1 MQGLPSAILG
11 DQRELAR
18 LPEASVSNPI
28 QAFSLSKGLSSLAAS
43 FPVYSRMRTGA
54 RRLSYH
60 LVRFSGFSISSR
72 KTIWNGKGCPRLHA
86 RRQSESVDGHQ
97 PHILNSSNATA
108 TGRDASDSLWPG
120 KSPGGRLPHGL
131 VDFEIIFSTPTVP
144 AAADS
149 PGDPIALP
157 QSALSGMA
165 VRTGILGCWSRVLR
179 VVANDFS
186 SLLLLQRAV

>member
-1 MQGLPSAILG
+1 MKGLPSAILG

-54 RRLSYH
+54 ATFL
-60 LVRFSGFSISSR
+60 SSR
-72 KTIWNGKGCPRLHA
+72 SIFWIFNFEPEDDLEWKGCPRLHA

-108 TGRDASDSLWPG
+108 TWRDASDSFWPG
-120 KSPGGRLPHGL
+120 KSPGGRLPHGACRFRNHSFDPYSTGRGRLTRQSDSLAPIRLIRHGGQDRNPWML
-131 VDFEIIFSTPTVP
+131 VTS
-144 AAADS
+144 AAC
-149 PGDPIALP
+149 G
-157 QSALSGMA
+157 
-165 VRTGILGCWSRVLR
+165 R
-179 VVANDFS
+179 
-186 SLLLLQRAV
+186 

>member
-1 MQGLPSAILG
+1 MSVYHLAAFITTEQPCGVFSGLFKDAN
-11 DQRELAR
+11 RRA
-18 LPEASVSNPI
+18 AT
-28 QAFSLSKGLSSLAAS
+28 FLSS
-43 FPVYSRMRTGA
+43 R
-54 RRLSYH
+54 
-60 LVRFSGFSISSR
+60 SIF
-72 KTIWNGKGCPRLHA
+72 WVFNFEPEDDLEWKGCPRLHA
-86 RRQSESVDGHQ
+86 RRKSESVDGHQ

-157 QSALSGMA
+157 ESALSGMA
-165 VRTGILGCWSRVLR
+165 VRTGILWMLVTSAACGR
-179 VVANDFS
+179 
-186 SLLLLQRAV
+186 